1 MNNKFPLHTTSL
13 VAFLLTVSAVNAAEF
28 RIFDDKLK
36 ATWTTDMTLGGG
48 IRLKNPS
55 CSLTGDPTSF
65 GCGSGANVQLW
76 SNGDD
81 GDLNYRKNQFYSA
94 YGSVTSELLLRAP
107 NDDYKL
113 MVRAAALYDGVADK
127 TERTPLSASA
137 KNQVVHNLRLYD
149 FWAEKRITI
158 GEQSGHVRV
167 GNQVINWGESYF
179 LPYGINS
186 TNSID
191 YQKAATPGQQLK
203 QIILP
208 APMLSLTSS
217 VTDKLSL
224 EAYYQF
230 HWNKNLFAPVGSYWS
245 SSDVFGRTDGYRQLV
260 YDNVQPNYNV
270 GGLDPAALA
279 RMNGAN
285 PKNATVY
292 QKYESQV
299 YSNNNGAYDLASFG
313 YPIHEIEPHKQGHQ
327 YGIRFAYRPES
338 VDVNLGFYYIRYTD
352 KTPVFTFGASA
363 ADMTYLK
370 NRDLYGVSANLPL
383 GDWAI
388 GTELSYRPRDA
399 VALTGC
405 FAPGGPL
412 DSTTNPARDANGNN
426 VNCPGYRDNEKWQ
439 LTVNAQYNMT
449 PTTTPFL
456 QLLHATG
463 GYFLAEASWI
473 RYPGVSPNA
482 RYYSVIDGVPVVQG
496 PAAGGL
502 YWYDRSNPA
511 NTIAATQGTANS
523 LGAALF
529 ASLTYDGNII
539 QGWQVTPSIYHQQA
553 ISGYTPS
560 ATAALWMQGV
570 KATTVAVNFAQN
582 PLEWQ
587 AGINYVKYWGGNSTT
602 NAYGDR
608 DSIGF
613 FLTRTF

>member
-285 PKNATVY
+285 PKTRRCIKSTKAKSTAITT
-292 QKYESQV
+292 
-299 YSNNNGAYDLASFG
+299 G
-313 YPIHEIEPHKQGHQ
+313 P
-327 YGIRFAYRPES
+327 
-338 VDVNLGFYYIRYTD
+338 
-352 KTPVFTFGASA
+352 
-363 ADMTYLK
+363 MT
-370 NRDLYGVSANLPL
+370 
-383 GDWAI
+383 
-388 GTELSYRPRDA
+388 
-399 VALTGC
+399 
-405 FAPGGPL
+405 
-412 DSTTNPARDANGNN
+412 
-426 VNCPGYRDNEKWQ
+426 
-439 LTVNAQYNMT
+439 
-449 PTTTPFL
+449 
-456 QLLHATG
+456 
-463 GYFLAEASWI
+463 
-473 RYPGVSPNA
+473 
-482 RYYSVIDGVPVVQG
+482 
-496 PAAGGL
+496 
-502 YWYDRSNPA
+502 
-511 NTIAATQGTANS
+511 
-523 LGAALF
+523 
-529 ASLTYDGNII
+529 
-539 QGWQVTPSIYHQQA
+539 
-553 ISGYTPS
+553 
-560 ATAALWMQGV
+560 
-570 KATTVAVNFAQN
+570 
-582 PLEWQ
+582 
-587 AGINYVKYWGGNSTT
+587 
-602 NAYGDR
+602 
-608 DSIGF
+608 
-613 FLTRTF
+613 